1 MSTNTHSSPLPNP
14 PRLPRGRPRSENK
27 RRTILN
33 AGAALV
39 DERGYHATTME
50 SVASRAGVG
59 KMTIYRWWRSK
70 AALFLEIYIDLAP
83 PDAVVIESA
92 DPKSDLRH
100 LLSSSNK
107 ILRTTPAGPVLAGL
121 ITDALHDIAA
131 HDAVHGGLIAGRR
144 ELLTGPFERA
154 IEMGVLGDSFDLEF
168 AAELMVGMIWQRLLT
183 APDRLDDRFAN
194 RLVDTVFA
202 LGDH

>member
-1 MSTNTHSSPLPNP
+1 
-14 PRLPRGRPRSENK
+14 
-27 RRTILN
+27 
-33 AGAALV
+33 
-39 DERGYHATTME
+39 
-50 SVASRAGVG
+50 
-59 KMTIYRWWRSK
+59 
-70 AALFLEIYIDLAP
+70 LFLEIYIDLAP

-168 AAELMVGMIWQRLLT
+168 AAELMLGMIWQRLLT